1 MEEDIQRLEEIIQ
14 NVKSN
19 GRDLELWIHSNE
31 LPNDIKE
38 EIISNMS
45 HILEGNEE
53 FDELAMKINRH
64 LRKPYIKKFFLF
76 HFLLLLLLLLL
87 FHFIDRFKK

>member
-19 GRDLELWIHSNE
+19 GRDLELWVHNNE

-53 FDELAMKINRH
+53 FDEELAMKIKRH
-64 LRKPYIKKFFLF
+64 LRKPYMKKFFLF
-76 HFLLLLLLLLL
+76 HFLLLLL

>member
-1 MEEDIQRLEEIIQ
+1 MEEIIQ

-19 GRDLELWIHSNE
+19 GRDLELWVHSNE

-53 FDELAMKINRH
+53 FDEELAMKIKRH
-64 LRKPYIKKFFLF
+64 LCKPYMKKFFLF
-76 HFLLLLLLLLL
+76 HFLLLLL

>member
-1 MEEDIQRLEEIIQ
+1 MEEDIQRLEIIQ

-19 GRDLELWIHSNE
+19 GQDLELWDHSNE
-31 LPNDIKE
+31 LPNDIK

-53 FDELAMKINRH
+53 FDEELAMKIKHH
-64 LRKPYIKKFFLF
+64 LRKSFIKKFFLF
-76 HFLLLLLLLLL
+76 HFLLLL